1 MESID
6 RPTTA
11 QRDLGGHQDRRRR
24 RRRSSLHSHARIRG
38 RMARLGMLR
47 QHFWADMSTSAWA
60 GKGGA
65 LLLHLSS
72 HRSGAGNISSGKSSF
87 GCYVVSIVTPLKK
100 AEPTSHYTILD
111 TTALFSPV

>member
-1 MESID
+1 
-6 RPTTA
+6 
-11 QRDLGGHQDRRRR
+11 
-24 RRRSSLHSHARIRG
+24 
-38 RMARLGMLR
+38 MARLGMLR

-60 GKGGA
+60 GKGGGGA
-65 LLLHLSS
+65 LLLLLHLSS